1 MTRFKLRIQFTL
13 LTLVLLAGLAA
24 FGLLTYSGIGKVKV
38 GGPLYERIVLDKDL
52 VADIL
57 PPPNYIIES
66 WLTVLLLAD
75 PDRAVQQSKLIEKL
89 ALLKKDYD
97 ARHDFWLKQDLPAA
111 MKARFLKDAHEPAA
125 RFYALAYSDF
135 LPAVTDN
142 NAAQVRAA
150 MVKLEA
156 LYEMHRKAIDDVVKL
171 ATEHQTAI
179 EAETAAATS
188 RNSIVLAVVFVITL
202 GAAIG
207 CTSLLSMSLLK
218 GVDSARKHLA
228 AIAAGDLSMRTEH
241 RRADEIGGLLDAMND
256 TSGQLSTLVS
266 SIRNNADSLS
276 AEAEHLSL
284 TTAQVADNS
293 TRQSAAVSA
302 MSATV
307 EKMSTG
313 IAHMATL
320 ADSSETRALASGE
333 QCRTGSSEI
342 ERTTKI
348 VDELAT
354 GVQSS
359 ATAVAA
365 LGERSREISAI
376 VGVIREVADQT
387 NLLALNAAI
396 EAARAG
402 EQGRG
407 FAVVADEVRK
417 LAERTAQSTEQI
429 ATVVA
434 AIRSGIDTAVAMMED
449 ESKKAQVSTEAVNRS
464 RETMLGIERTA
475 QALVAELRDVAA
487 GLQSQQSGSQS
498 IADEIERVAQSTE
511 QNSAGAGQ
519 LAAAASRLTEAA
531 RRMQQS
537 TGSFRC

>member
-1 MTRFKLRIQFTL
+1 MTRFKLRIQFFL
-13 LTLVLLAGLAA
+13 LTLVLLAGFAA
-24 FGLLTYSGIGKVKV
+24 FGLQTFSGLGKVKV

-75 PDRAVQQSKLIEKL
+75 PDRAVQQKELLDKL
-89 ALLKKDYD
+89 AILKKEYD
-97 ARHDFWLKQDLPAA
+97 TRLEFWLKQDLPA
-111 MKARFLKDAHEPAA
+111 
-125 RFYALAYSDF
+125 
-135 LPAVTDN
+135 VTGN
-142 NAAQVRAA
+142 NAAQVKAA

-156 LYEMHRKAIDDVVKL
+156 LYEMHRKAIDDVVKQ
-171 ATEHQTAI
+171 ATEHQTAV

-188 RNSIVLAVVFVITL
+188 RNSLVLAVVFFITL
-202 GAAIG
+202 GTAVG
-207 CTSLLSMSLLK
+207 STWFLSVSLLD
-218 GVDSARKHLA
+218 GVDSARRHLT

-241 RRADEIGGLLDAMND
+241 RRADEIGGLLNAMND
-256 TSGQLSTLVS
+256 TSGQLATLVS

-276 AEAEHLSL
+276 AEAERLSS
-284 TTAQVADNS
+284 TTAQLAGNS

-302 MSATV
+302 MAATV
-307 EKMSTG
+307 EEMSTG

-320 ADSSETRALASGE
+320 ADSSETPALASGE

-342 ERTTKI
+342 ERTAKI
-348 VDELAT
+348 VGELAT
-354 GVQSS
+354 DVQSS
-359 ATAVAA
+359 ATTVAA

-429 ATVVA
+429 GKVVA
-434 AIRSGIDTAVAMMED
+434 AIRSGIDTAVAMMQE
-449 ESKKAQVSTEAVNRS
+449 ESTKAQVSTEAVSRS
-464 RETMLGIERTA
+464 RETMLGIESTA
-475 QALVAELRDVAA
+475 HSLVAEMRDVAA

-498 IADEIERVAQSTE
+498 IADEIERVAQAAE
-511 QNSAGAGQ
+511 ENSAGAGQ
-519 LAAAASRLTEAA
+519 LAAAASRLAEAA

>member
-1 MTRFKLRIQFTL
+1 MTRFKLRIQFFL
-13 LTLVLLAGLAA
+13 LTLVLLAGFAA
-24 FGLLTYSGIGKVKV
+24 FGLQTSYGLGKVKV

-66 WLTVLLLAD
+66 WLTLLLLAD
-75 PDRAVQQSKLIEKL
+75 PDRAVQQKELLDKL
-89 ALLKKDYD
+89 AILKKEYD
-97 ARHDFWLKQDLPAA
+97 TRHEFWLKQDLPAA

-125 RFYALAYSDF
+125 SFYALVQSDF
-135 LPAVTDN
+135 LPAVTGN
-142 NAAQVRAA
+142 NAAQVKAA

-156 LYEMHRKAIDDVVKL
+156 LYEMHRKAIDDVVKQ
-171 ATEHQTAI
+171 ATEHQTAV

-188 RNSIVLAVVFVITL
+188 RNSLVLAVVFFITL
-202 GAAIG
+202 GTAVG
-207 CTSLLSMSLLK
+207 STWFLSVSLLN
-218 GVDSARKHLA
+218 GVDCARRHLT

-241 RRADEIGGLLDAMND
+241 RRADEIGGLLNAMND
-256 TSGQLSTLVS
+256 TSGQLATLVS

-276 AEAEHLSL
+276 AEAERLSS
-284 TTAQVADNS
+284 TTAQLAGNS

-302 MSATV
+302 MAATV
-307 EKMSTG
+307 EEMSAG

-342 ERTTKI
+342 ERTAKI
-348 VDELAT
+348 VGELAT
-354 GVQSS
+354 DVQSS
-359 ATAVAA
+359 ATTVAA

-429 ATVVA
+429 GKVVA
-434 AIRSGIDTAVAMMED
+434 AIRSGIDTAVAMMQE
-449 ESKKAQVSTEAVNRS
+449 ESTKAQVSTEAVSRS
-464 RETMLGIERTA
+464 RETMLGIESTA
-475 QALVAELRDVAA
+475 HSLVAEMRDVAA

-498 IADEIERVAQSTE
+498 IADEIERVAQAAE
-511 QNSAGAGQ
+511 ENSAGAGQ
-519 LAAAASRLTEAA
+519 LAAAASRLAEAA